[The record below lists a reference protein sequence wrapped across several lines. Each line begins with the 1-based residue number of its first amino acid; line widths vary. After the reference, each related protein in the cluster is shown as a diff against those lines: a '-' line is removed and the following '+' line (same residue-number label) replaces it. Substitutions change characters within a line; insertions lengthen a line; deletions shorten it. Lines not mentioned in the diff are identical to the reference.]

1 MTVEELIEIYEA
13 AVTKRYTEWVNAPE
27 DDNISNDMLKRAG
40 VTAIVR
46 ALRDEMGDPSTFK
59 SAKPECCG
67 RGVPNY
73 KDGSEEC
80 CCQPDVWILHEEML
94 VRINEILGDA
104 GEKVAEMPDLP
115 TRTVQLTGVTK
126 SRRPDIQFEPATDAA
141 PAFYAGQDPKIS
153 LNTDAAPAVCEWRG
167 SKDGQ
172 LAYMGCTKRLEW
184 TYDRRKCPSCGKS
197 ITFTEAK

>member
-1 MTVEELIEIYEA
+1 VTVDDLIGAYIEA
-13 AVTKRYTEWVNAPE
+13 SNAVVWEAEKRGLCPM
-27 DDNISNDMLKRAG
+27 SQDMHRAG

-46 ALRDEMGDPSTFK
+46 ALRDEIVPPTKSRAASST
-59 SAKPECCG
+59 
-67 RGVPNY
+67 
-73 KDGSEEC
+73 
-80 CCQPDVWILHEEML
+80 ML
-94 VRINEILGDA
+94 TRHVLAGFDEILGDA

-184 TYDRRKCPSCGKS
+184 TYDRRKCPSCGKPIAFKGS
-197 ITFTEAK
+197 